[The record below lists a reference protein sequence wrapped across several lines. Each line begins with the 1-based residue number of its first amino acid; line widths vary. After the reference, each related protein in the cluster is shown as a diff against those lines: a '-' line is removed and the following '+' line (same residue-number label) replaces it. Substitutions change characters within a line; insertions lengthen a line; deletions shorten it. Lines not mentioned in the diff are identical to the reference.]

1 VLWGV
6 RVTGPLNV
14 VGRDVNIN
22 QYYRVESTSDFHLPY
37 ILYFVPNFRGIQ
49 IATLGRATPG
59 TGLWIVEF
67 EQFRIWLDP
76 EGWLRIMWG
85 YGMRESNTPIS
96 QTISN

>member
-14 VGRDVNIN
+14 AGRDVNN
-22 QYYRVESTSDFHLPY
+22 YYYRVESTSDFHVPY
-37 ILYFVPNFRGIQ
+37 TLYSVPNFRGIQ

-85 YGMRESNTPIS
+85 YGMRESDTPIS
-96 QTISN
+96 QTISH